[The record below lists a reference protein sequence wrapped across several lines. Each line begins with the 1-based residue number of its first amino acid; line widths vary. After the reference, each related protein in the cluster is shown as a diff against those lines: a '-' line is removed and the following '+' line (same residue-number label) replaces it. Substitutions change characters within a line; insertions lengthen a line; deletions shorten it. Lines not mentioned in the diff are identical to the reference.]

1 MQELKGKVDNIEKM
15 NSHFTGIGK
24 KFEEVDELRNHANKE
39 MRERL
44 DYVTLKIAENEKDI
58 MFIRYNE

>member
-1 MQELKGKVDNIEKM
+1 M